1 MFSNKYFANIG
12 RILSS
17 KPPAGFLR
25 AFFGRNFT
33 ALKTANPA
41 KGWFRI
47 KPCCAAFRPENPSRK
62 HLPAG
67 RNFPRTAEKTAGF
80 FIEFSRFIQNKQLY
94 WSLEKSGKLCKNTK
108 CRRRGMIKK
117 NVFMHH

>member
-1 MFSNKYFANIG
+1 VFSNKYFANIG

-67 RNFPRTAEKTAGF
+67 RNFRVPLKKLRVFSLNSHGLFRISSYTGPLRNLENYARIRSAG
-80 FIEFSRFIQNKQLY
+80 
-94 WSLEKSGKLCKNTK
+94 G
-108 CRRRGMIKK
+108 GA
-117 NVFMHH
+117 